1 MLALENKLEKVH
13 SLSEFQYELF
23 VPWSYDICL
32 NVLKEFTN
40 PHFKIFMLLSLMLI
54 LSLSGVEAALCRCI
68 TDVQLM
74 CRFYFLLQISINSS
88 TIMPVKEIAEL
99 VNSLVNL

>member
-23 VPWSYDICL
+23 VPWSYDIYL

-40 PHFKIFMLLSLMLI
+40 PHFRIFMLLSLM
-54 LSLSGVEAALCRCI
+54 
-68 TDVQLM
+68 
-74 CRFYFLLQISINSS
+74 
-88 TIMPVKEIAEL
+88 
-99 VNSLVNL
+99 